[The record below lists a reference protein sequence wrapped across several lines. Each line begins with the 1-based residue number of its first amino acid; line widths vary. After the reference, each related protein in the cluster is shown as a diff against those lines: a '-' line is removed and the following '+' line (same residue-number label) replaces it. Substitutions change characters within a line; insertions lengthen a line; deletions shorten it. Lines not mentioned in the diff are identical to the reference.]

1 VEGDGEACLSVIKEV
16 VEAFVGLLRS
26 SQSRE
31 HSHRP
36 ESSSIHGGL
45 DPSGKWVESWETDIS
60 RVIQIFDIFRGV
72 EALDLE
78 VGDRGES
85 GKSFRFLAEDLGE
98 FFTPFLLLLF

>member
-1 VEGDGEACLSVIKEV
+1 
-16 VEAFVGLLRS
+16 VEAFVSLLRS
-26 SQSRE
+26 SQSRK

-45 DPSGKWVESWETDIS
+45 DPPGKRIESWETDIS

-78 VGDRGES
+78 VGDCGES
-85 GKSFRFLAEDLGE
+85 GKSFRFLAEDFGE
-98 FFTPFLLLLF
+98 FLAPFLLLLS